1 MNSAIQL
8 YATTLLVYLAVNL
21 IASWALDIQFGVTG
35 VLNFGFIL
43 FQSAGAYAAAL
54 LSLGPAKASGGF
66 QQYFGGWQLPFPLP
80 LLGAMAVGAALGW
93 LVGWV
98 GLRRL
103 RGDFQAVV
111 LLVVSVVAS
120 LVVESLPGFLNG
132 DAGLSL
138 VPKPLLGL
146 AGLTGV
152 SYAWAF
158 VGFCAVVCGLVAI
171 LVARLVHS
179 PYGRVLRAVRENDAL
194 ADAMGRSSS
203 RARMEVFVLGGA
215 LAALSGALLVEFTT
229 AWAPSGWLYP
239 ETFVYFTIV
248 IIGGRASLPGVAVG
262 AALIAVGI
270 QQAVQLFPIGAD
282 ATVLAS
288 LQWVVIGILT
298 LGFLWWRPQGLIPE
312 RVRRFGPSPAGSAT
326 RGGEVQE
333 GVGP

>member
-1 MNSAIQL
+1 MNSAVQL

-43 FQSAGAYAAAL
+43 FQSAGAYTAAL
-54 LSLGPAKASGGF
+54 LSLGPARSSGGF
-66 QQYFGGWQLPFPLP
+66 QEYLGGWQLPFPLP
-80 LLGAMAVGAALGW
+80 IVGAMVVGAILGW

-111 LLVVSVVAS
+111 LLVVSVVAT

-146 AGLTGV
+146 AGMTGV
-152 SYAWAF
+152 PYAWAF
-158 VGFCAVVCGLVAI
+158 VGFSIAVCGLVAL

-194 ADAMGRSSS
+194 ADAMGRSST

-248 IIGGRASLPGVAVG
+248 IIGGRGSLPGVAVG
-262 AALIAVGI
+262 AALIAVAI

-288 LQWVVIGILT
+288 LQWVVIGLLT

-312 RVRRFGPSPAGSAT
+312 RVRRFGPAAGGVPPGIAD
-326 RGGEVQE
+326 VQE
-333 GVGP
+333 RVGP

>member
-1 MNSAIQL
+1 MNSAVQL

-43 FQSAGAYAAAL
+43 FQSAGAYTAAL
-54 LSLGPAKASGGF
+54 LSLGPARASGGF
-66 QQYFGGWQLPFPLP
+66 QQYIGGWQLPFPLP
-80 LLGAMAVGAALGW
+80 IVGAILVGAALGW

-111 LLVVSVVAS
+111 LLVVSVVAT
-120 LVVESLPGFLNG
+120 LVVESVPGFLNG

-138 VPKPLLGL
+138 IPKPLSGV

-152 SYAWAF
+152 TYAWAY
-158 VGFCAVVCGLVAI
+158 VGLCFLSCGLVAI

-194 ADAMGRSSS
+194 ADAMGRSST
-203 RARMEVFVLGGA
+203 RARLQVFVLGGA

-270 QQAVQLFPIGAD
+270 QQAVQLLPIGAD

-288 LQWVVIGILT
+288 LQWVVIGLLT
-298 LGFLWWRPQGLIPE
+298 LAFLWWRPQGLIPE
-312 RVRRFGPSPAGSAT
+312 RVRRFGAPSPSTPLAAEKLSEGAGS
-326 RGGEVQE
+326 
-333 GVGP
+333 